1 MLSSIYRETIILH
14 YYDNLSVKQISKKLN
29 VPEGTV
35 SWRLKVARS
44 KIKEEFEDL
53 QIEFLVYC
61 DFYSHILQSGMSVS
75 IILSMHVLLNK
86 PNIGFISLNDMEDQV
101 CKRKAE

>member
-1 MLSSIYRETIILH
+1 MIDLEKEIKGKTSIRILKH
-14 YYDNLSVKQISKKLN
+14 F
-29 VPEGTV
+29 T
-35 SWRLKVARS
+35 